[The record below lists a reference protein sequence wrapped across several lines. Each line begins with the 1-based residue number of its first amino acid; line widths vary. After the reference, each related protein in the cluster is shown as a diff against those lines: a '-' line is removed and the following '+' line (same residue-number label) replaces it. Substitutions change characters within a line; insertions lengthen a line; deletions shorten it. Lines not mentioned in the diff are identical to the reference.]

1 MMTSLSGLR
10 VLLTGG
16 SGTIGKSVAQRLVQA
31 GAAVVLAARNE
42 TKLRQACESIQKQEC
57 VSASSCIDYTVCDIT
72 DEASVVSMFE
82 QQPFINILINNAG
95 INPQGSVTELSLE
108 DFQKALQV
116 NVTGP
121 ILCSREA
128 MKRMQSSNNT
138 TGGGGRGGRIINI
151 GSLSAVSP
159 RPNGCAYT
167 TSKFA
172 LLGLTQS
179 LALDGRPHGIAVG
192 IIHPGNVESKL
203 LSEEVIRER
212 RAGEGFLQADQIAD
226 CVLTMASL
234 PPSANVLEMTVLPT
248 KQPFVGRG

>member
-1 MMTSLSGLR
+1 MVMSLSGLR

-16 SGTIGKSVAQRLVQA
+16 SGTIGKSIAQRLVQA
-31 GAAVVLAARNE
+31 GASVVLAARNE
-42 TKLRQACESIQKQEC
+42 TKLRQACESIQKQES
-57 VSASSCIDYTVCDIT
+57 VSASRIDYTVCDIT

-95 INPQGSVTELSLE
+95 INPQGSAAELSLE

-116 NVTGP
+116 NVAGP
-121 ILCSREA
+121 LLCSREA
-128 MKRMQSSNNT
+128 MKRMQKSIPK
-138 TGGGGRGGRIINI
+138 GGRIINI

-172 LLGLTQS
+172 LQGLTQS

-192 IIHPGNVESKL
+192 IIHPGNVESEL

>member
-1 MMTSLSGLR
+1 MVMSLSGLR

-16 SGTIGKSVAQRLVQA
+16 SGTIGKSIAQRLVQA
-31 GAAVVLAARNE
+31 GASVVLAARNE
-42 TKLRQACESIQKQEC
+42 TKLRQACESIQKQES
-57 VSASSCIDYTVCDIT
+57 VSASRIDYTVCDIT

-95 INPQGSVTELSLE
+95 INPQGSATELSLE

-116 NVTGP
+116 NVAGP
-121 ILCSREA
+121 LLCSREA
-128 MKRMQSSNNT
+128 MKRMQKSIPK
-138 TGGGGRGGRIINI
+138 GGRIINI

-172 LLGLTQS
+172 LQGLTQS

-192 IIHPGNVESKL
+192 IIHPGNVESEL